1 MVMSSQLKIFG
12 TADTIIR
19 LTRELYQDG
28 LLKDIDFSFFFIPYR
43 FNTLLGG
50 EINSHG
56 IFIFTDSKYVTY
68 YGIKWS

>member
-1 MVMSSQLKIFG
+1 MVMSSQLKVFG

-19 LTRELYQDG
+19 LARELTVDG
-28 LLKDIDFSFFFIPYR
+28 LIKDIDFSFEFIPYK
-43 FNTLLGG
+43 FFVVDG

>member
-1 MVMSSQLKIFG
+1 MSSQLKIFG

-19 LTRELYQDG
+19 LTRELTSDG
-28 LLKDIDFSFFFIPYR
+28 LLKDIDFSFFFIPHR
-43 FNTLLGG
+43 FSVVDG

-68 YGIKWS
+68 YGIKWSD

>member
-1 MVMSSQLKIFG
+1 MSSQLNIFG

-19 LTRELYQDG
+19 LTRELTSDG
-28 LLKDIDFSFFFIPYR
+28 LLKDIDFSFSFIPYG
-43 FNTLLGG
+43 FNVLDG

-68 YGIKWS
+68 YGIKWSD

>member
-1 MVMSSQLKIFG
+1 MSSQLKIFG

-19 LTRELYQDG
+19 LTRELTSDG
-28 LLKDIDFSFFFIPYR
+28 LLKDIDFSFFFIPNR
-43 FNTLLGG
+43 FSVVDG

-68 YGIKWS
+68 YGIKWSD

>member
-1 MVMSSQLKIFG
+1 MSSQLKVFG

-19 LTRELYQDG
+19 LTRELYLDG
-28 LLKDIDFSFFFIPYR
+28 LLKDIDFSFFFIQYR
-43 FNTLLGG
+43 FSVVDG

-68 YGIKWS
+68 YGIKWSD

>member
-1 MVMSSQLKIFG
+1 MSSQLKIFG

-50 EINSHG
+50 EIN
-56 IFIFTDSKYVTY
+56 
-68 YGIKWS
+68 

>member
-1 MVMSSQLKIFG
+1 MSSQLKIFG

-50 EINSHG
+50 EINSQ
-56 IFIFTDSKYVTY
+56 IFIFTDIKYVTY
-68 YGIKWS
+68 YGIKWSD